1 MKTTMPSVRRTELA
15 PSETPTSSG
24 GGSSTAG
31 IHAAAVV
38 AGETTKTRF
47 EGRGLTFEHAFSKPG
62 VHPYDEIEWEKRTAE
77 ITDDSGKAIFKQEN
91 VEVPKSWSVLATKI
105 AVSKYFYGDI
115 AHGTDPTNNGR
126 ETSVRQLVH
135 RVTRTITDW
144 GLKDGYF
151 KTKGDAE
158 VFYNDL
164 TWLCVNQHGAFNSP
178 VWFNVGL
185 YHQYGVGS
193 ESGKGNYF
201 FNRQTGKTERAATQ
215 YEYPQGSACF
225 IQAVEDNMESI
236 MDLARSEAM
245 LFKFGSG
252 TGSDLSTIRSTR
264 EKMSGGGRP
273 SGPMSFLKVYDQIA
287 NVVKSG
293 GKTRRAAKMNTLKD
307 THPDIEEFIMAKQK
321 EEKKAWALI
330 EQGYDGSYNGEAY
343 GSIMYQNE
351 NLSVRASDEFM
362 KAAVEDRDYWTKTVR
377 EGKPCEKKQAKQL
390 LRSIAEGTWICGDP
404 GMQFDDTIHGWH
416 TCKGTDR
423 QHSTNPCSE
432 YLFLN
437 NTACNLASLN
447 LMKFKK
453 ADGSFDVARFRAAV
467 RVFIIAQEILVDNAS
482 YPTAP
487 IAENSHIFRT
497 LGLGYANLGS
507 LIMSYGKGYDSN
519 EGRGL
524 AGAITSLM
532 TGTAYEVSAEIAAAT
547 GPFPGYHNSRCAGV
561 EKPLAPDNVAP
572 MLEVIERHLKAC
584 AEIDSTAPASIRT
597 AAVKSWENALARGT
611 EHGYRNA
618 QVTVL
623 APTGTIGF
631 LMDCDTTGI
640 EPDIALVKYKLLAGG
655 GMLKI
660 VNQTVPGALKELGYN
675 AAQVTEIVDFIDKN
689 DTIEGAPHI
698 TEAHQAVFDCAFRPA
713 KGERSLHYR
722 AHIRMMAAAQPFL
735 SGAISKT
742 VNLPNSATV
751 EDIMQTYVE
760 AWKLGLKA
768 VAIYRDGSK
777 RSAPLNVKKNKDM
790 GTVEKATPAPVA
802 PAPVM
807 QAKPVRRRMGDTRVS
822 ITHKF
827 DIAGH
832 EGYLT
837 VGLFDDNKSP
847 GELFITMAKEGSTI
861 GGLMDTIGTLVSLS
875 LQYGVPIEALVKK
888 FSHVHYE
895 PSGFTKNPDIRIAKS
910 ITDYIFRWLGIQFI
924 PGYRE
929 ATNPGKDQQELP
941 MKEIHEIEKKTI
953 NRSIPELPVNEE
965 SPTLAPHHRMGGTT
979 TIETDSS
986 ELIIR
991 FKDGLTCPE
1000 CGSNKIKHTG
1010 SCATCLNCGAS
1021 LGCS

>member
-1 MKTTMPSVRRTELA
+1 
-15 PSETPTSSG
+15 
-24 GGSSTAG
+24 
-31 IHAAAVV
+31 
-38 AGETTKTRF
+38 
-47 EGRGLTFEHAFSKPG
+47 
-62 VHPYDEIEWEKRTAE
+62 
-77 ITDDSGKAIFKQEN
+77 
-91 VEVPKSWSVLATKI
+91 
-105 AVSKYFYGDI
+105 
-115 AHGTDPTNNGR
+115 
-126 ETSVRQLVH
+126 
-135 RVTRTITDW
+135 
-144 GLKDGYF
+144 
-151 KTKGDAE
+151 
-158 VFYNDL
+158 
-164 TWLCVNQHGAFNSP
+164 
-178 VWFNVGL
+178 
-185 YHQYGVGS
+185 
-193 ESGKGNYF
+193 
-201 FNRQTGKTERAATQ
+201 
-215 YEYPQGSACF
+215 
-225 IQAVEDNMESI
+225 

-273 SGPMSFLKVYDQIA
+273 SGPLSFLKVYDQIA

-293 GKTRRAAKMNTLKD
+293 GKTRRAAKMNTLKS
-307 THPDIEEFIMAKQK
+307 THPDIEEFILAKQK
-321 EEKKAWALI
+321 EERKAWALI

-362 KAAVEDRDYWTKTVR
+362 NSAIEGRDFWTKTVR
-377 EGKPCEKKQAKQL
+377 EGQPCEKKNAKDL
-390 LRSIAEGTWICGDP
+390 LRKISEGTWICGDP

-453 ADGSFDVARFRAAV
+453 SDGSFDVERFKTAV
-467 RVFIIAQEILVDNAS
+467 RVFITAQEILVDNAS

-507 LIMSYGKGYDSN
+507 LIMSYGKGYNSD

-524 AGAITSLM
+524 AGAITALM
-532 TGTAYEVSAEIAAAT
+532 TGHAYEVSAEIAAAT
-547 GPFPGYHNSRCAGV
+547 GPFPGYRNARCAGV

-572 MLEVIERHLKAC
+572 MLEVIERHLAAC
-584 AEIDSTAPASIRT
+584 EQIDSTAPGPLRE
-597 AAVKSWENALARGT
+597 AAVKAWEGALETGRR
-611 EHGYRNA
+611 HGYRNA

-660 VNQTVPGALKELGYN
+660 VNQTVPIALKELGYSSGQS
-675 AAQVTEIVDFIDKN
+675 AEIIAYIDKS
-689 DTIEGAPHI
+689 DTIEGAPHLKEEHI
-698 TEAHQAVFDCAFRPA
+698 SVFDCAFRPA
-713 KGERSLHYR
+713 NGERSLHYR
-722 AHIRMMAAAQPFL
+722 AHIKMMAAAQPFL

-742 VNLPNSATV
+742 VNLPNAATV
-751 EDIMQTYVE
+751 EDIMQTYIE

-790 GTVEKATPAPVA
+790 GTEEVVAAVVAATA
-802 PAPVM
+802 PAAG
-807 QAKPVRRRMGDTRVS
+807 AKPIRRRMSDTRIS

-837 VGLFDDNKSP
+837 VGLFDDKQP

-861 GGLMDTIGTLVSLS
+861 GGLMDTIGTLVSLA
-875 LQYGVPIEALVKK
+875 LQYGVPIEAMVKK
-888 FSHVHYE
+888 FAHSRFE
-895 PSGFTKNPDIRIAKS
+895 PSGFTRNPDIQIAKS
-910 ITDYIFRWLGIQFI
+910 IPDYIFRWMGNQFI
-924 PGYRE
+924 TGYRE
-929 ATNPGKDQQELP
+929 ANSPNAGQQELP
-941 MKEIHEIEKKTI
+941 IRELEEIQKKTL
-953 NRSIPELPVNEE
+953 NKSIADLPVNEE
-965 SPTLAPHHRMGGTT
+965 SPTLTAHARNKA

-986 ELIIR
+986 ELVIR
-991 FKDGLTCPE
+991 FRDGLTCPE
-1000 CGSNKIKHTG
+1000 CGSSKIKHTG

>member
-1 MKTTMPSVRRTELA
+1 MKPISLSQSRHRQSAVVDSENPDA
-15 PSETPTSSG
+15 PG
-24 GGSSTAG
+24 ANTAA

-38 AGETTKTRF
+38 AGESKPKAK
-47 EGRGLTFEHAFSKPG
+47 GGGLAFQPVFSKSG
-62 VHPYDEIEWEKRTAE
+62 IHPYDEIEWDKRTAE
-77 ITDDSGKAIFKQEN
+77 ITDDSGKVIFKQEA
-91 VEVPKSWSVLATKI
+91 VEVPKSWSILATKI

-115 AHGTDPTNNGR
+115 AQGTDPANHGR

-135 RVTRTITDW
+135 RVTRTIADW
-144 GLKDGYF
+144 GAKDGYF
-151 KTKGDAE
+151 KSKQDAE
-158 VFYNDL
+158 VFYHEL

-185 YHQYGVGS
+185 YHQYGIGS
-193 ESGKGNYF
+193 QSGRGNYYF
-201 FNRQTGKTERAATQ
+201 DRETGRTERAATQ
-215 YEYPQGSACF
+215 YEYPQASACF

-273 SGPMSFLKVYDQIA
+273 SGPLSFLKVYDQIA

-307 THPDIEEFIMAKQK
+307 YHPDIEEFILAKQK
-321 EEKKAWALI
+321 EERKAWALI
-330 EQGYDGSYNGEAY
+330 EQGYDGSYNGDAY

-362 KAAVEDRDYWTKTVR
+362 NAAVGDREFWTKNVR
-377 EGKPCEKKQAKQL
+377 DGSPCEKKNARDL
-390 LRSIAEGTWICGDP
+390 LRKISEGTWICGDP

-447 LMKFKK
+447 LMKFKREN
-453 ADGSFDVARFRAAV
+453 GSFDVGRFKAAV
-467 RVFIIAQEILVDNAS
+467 RVFITAQEILVDNAS

-507 LIMSYGKGYDSN
+507 LIMSYGKGYDSD

-532 TGTAYEVSAEIAAAT
+532 TGHAYEVSAEIAAAT
-547 GPFPGYHNSRCAGV
+547 APFPGYHDSRCAGV

-572 MLEVIERHLKAC
+572 MLAVIERHLAAC
-584 AEIDSTAPASIRT
+584 QEIDSTAPPSICL
-597 AAVKSWENALARGT
+597 AAIDAWEAALAKGRR
-611 EHGYRNA
+611 HGYRNA

-660 VNQTVPGALKELGYN
+660 VNQTVPIALRELGYSDKEIE
-675 AAQVTEIVDFIDKN
+675 EIVGYIDKN
-689 DTIEGAPHI
+689 DTIEGAPALKPEHI
-698 TEAHQAVFDCAFRPA
+698 AVFDCAFRPA
-713 KGERSLHYR
+713 NGERSLHYQ
-722 AHIRMMAAAQPFL
+722 AHIKMMAAAQPFL

-742 VNLPNSATV
+742 VNLPNAATV
-751 EDIMQTYVE
+751 EDIVQTYIE

-790 GTVEKATPAPVA
+790 GGETAVA
-802 PAPVM
+802 AVAET
-807 QAKPVRRRMGDTRVS
+807 AKPVRRRMSDTRIS

-837 VGLFDDNKSP
+837 VGLFEDKQP

-861 GGLMDTIGTLVSLS
+861 GGLMDTIGTLVSLA
-875 LQYGVPIEALVKK
+875 LQYGVPIEAMVKK
-888 FSHVHYE
+888 FAHSRFE
-895 PSGFTKNPDIRIAKS
+895 PSGFTRNPDIQIAKS
-910 ITDYIFRWLGIQFI
+910 IPDYIFRWMGNQFI
-924 PGYRE
+924 TGYRE
-929 ATNPGKDQQELP
+929 ANNPNANQQELP
-941 MKEIHEIEKKTI
+941 IRELKEIEKKTL
-953 NRSIPELPVNEE
+953 NKSISELPVNEE
-965 SPTLAPHHRMGGTT
+965 SPTLLAHSRNRA

-991 FKDGLTCPE
+991 FRDGLTCPE
-1000 CGSNKIKHTG
+1000 CGSSKIKHTG

>member
-1 MKTTMPSVRRTELA
+1 MKSISLPGIRSRTSA
-15 PSETPTSSG
+15 PSHENPENPSG
-24 GGSSTAG
+24 TTAG
-31 IHAAAVV
+31 VHAAAVV
-38 AGETTKTRF
+38 AGETSKSRAK
-47 EGRGLTFEHAFSKPG
+47 ESGGLPFRHVFSQPG
-62 VHPYDEIEWEKRTAE
+62 VHPYDEIEWDQRTAE
-77 ITDDSGKAIFKQEN
+77 ITDDSGKAIFRQEN

-115 AHGTDPTNNGR
+115 ARGTDPTKHGR

-135 RVTRTITDW
+135 RVTRTIADW
-144 GLKDGYF
+144 GQKDGYF
-151 KTKGDAE
+151 KSAQDAE
-158 VFYNDL
+158 VFYNEL

-185 YHQYGVGS
+185 YHQYGTGS
-193 ESGKGNYF
+193 ESGRGNYY
-201 FNRQTGKTERAATQ
+201 FNRRSGTTERASTQ
-215 YEYPQGSACF
+215 YEYPQASACF
-225 IQAVEDNMESI
+225 IQAVDDNMESI

-273 SGPMSFLKVYDQIA
+273 SGPLSFLKVYDQIA

-307 THPDIEEFIMAKQK
+307 THPDIEEFILAKQK
-321 EEKKAWALI
+321 EERKAWALI

-351 NLSVRASDEFM
+351 NLSVRASDAFMNAAIGDKEF
-362 KAAVEDRDYWTKTVR
+362 WTKTVR
-377 EGKPCEKKQAKQL
+377 EGADCEKKNARDL
-390 LRSIAEGTWICGDP
+390 LRKISEGTWICGDP

-453 ADGSFDVARFRAAV
+453 ADGSFDVDRFKAAV
-467 RVFIIAQEILVDNAS
+467 RVFITAQEILVDNAS

-507 LIMSYGKGYDSN
+507 LIMSYGKGYDSD

-532 TGTAYEVSAEIAAAT
+532 TGHAYEVSAEIASAL
-547 GPFPGYHNSRCAGV
+547 GPFPGYRDSRCAGV
-561 EKPLAPDNVAP
+561 EKPLAPDNVEP
-572 MLEVIERHLKAC
+572 MIEVIERHLAAC
-584 AEIDSTAPASIRT
+584 EQIDSTAPGPLRS
-597 AAVKSWENALARGT
+597 AAVKAWEGALAQGRQ
-611 EHGYRNA
+611 HGYRNA

-660 VNQTVPGALKELGYN
+660 VNQTVPIALKELGYSTR
-675 AAQVTEIVDFIDKN
+675 QIEEIVGFIDKN
-689 DTIEGAPHI
+689 DTIEGAPHLK
-698 TEAHQAVFDCAFRPA
+698 EEHVSVFDCAFRPA
-713 KGERSLHYR
+713 HGERSLHYR

-742 VNLPNSATV
+742 VNLPNAATV

-790 GTVEKATPAPVA
+790 GTEEPAA
-802 PAPVM
+802 AAIAA
-807 QAKPVRRRMGDTRVS
+807 AKPVRRRMSDTRIS

-837 VGLFDDNKSP
+837 VGLFDDKQP

-861 GGLMDTIGTLVSLS
+861 GGLMDTIGTLVSLA
-875 LQYGVPIEALVKK
+875 LQYGVPIEAMVKK
-888 FSHVHYE
+888 FAHSRFE
-895 PSGFTKNPDIRIAKS
+895 PSGFTRNPDIQIAKS
-910 ITDYIFRWLGIQFI
+910 IPDYIFRWMGNQFI
-924 PGYRE
+924 TGYRD
-929 ATNPGKDQQELP
+929 ANNPGKGQQELP
-941 MKEIHEIEKKTI
+941 MREIQEIEKKTL
-953 NRSIPELPVNEE
+953 NRPISELPINEE
-965 SPTLAPHHRMGGTT
+965 SPTLAGHHRPNKAL
-979 TIETDSS
+979 IETDSS
-986 ELIIR
+986 ELVIR
-991 FKDGLTCPE
+991 FRDGLTCPE
-1000 CGSNKIKHTG
+1000 CGSSKIKHTG

>member
-1 MKTTMPSVRRTELA
+1 MKTTMPSVRRTELT
-15 PSETPTSSG
+15 PSESPTRGTTG
-24 GGSSTAG
+24 GTTTAG

-38 AGETTKTRF
+38 AGETKARI
-47 EGRGLTFEHAFSKPG
+47 EERGLTFEPVFSKRG
-62 VHPYDEIEWEKRTAE
+62 IHPYDEIEWEKRTAE

-144 GLKDGYF
+144 GAKDGYF
-151 KTKGDAE
+151 RSKADAE
-158 VFYNDL
+158 VFYHDL

-193 ESGKGNYF
+193 ESGRGNYF
-201 FNRQTGKTERAATQ
+201 FNRQTSKTERAATQ

-225 IQAVEDNMESI
+225 IQAVDDNMESI

-264 EKMSGGGRP
+264 EKMSGGGKP
-273 SGPMSFLKVYDQIA
+273 SGPLSFLKVYDQIA

-307 THPDIEEFIMAKQK
+307 THPDIEEFILAKQK

-362 KAAVEDRDYWTKTVR
+362 NAAIGDKEYWTKNVR
-377 EGKPCEKKQAKQL
+377 DGKPCEKKNAKSL
-390 LRSIAEGTWICGDP
+390 LRSISEGTWICGDP
-404 GMQFDDTIHGWH
+404 GMQFDDIINGWH

-447 LMKFKK
+447 LIKFKK
-453 ADGSFDVARFRAAV
+453 ADGSFDVERFRAAV
-467 RVFIIAQEILVDNAS
+467 RVFIVAQEILVDNAS

-532 TGTAYEVSAEIAAAT
+532 TGTAYEVSAEMSTVT

-561 EKPLAPDNVAP
+561 EKPIAPNNVKP

-584 AEIDSTAPASIRT
+584 EDIDSTAPTSIRV
-597 AAVKSWENALARGT
+597 AAMKSWESALAKGT
-611 EHGYRNA
+611 QHGYRNA

-660 VNQTVPGALKELGYN
+660 VNQTVPIALRELGYSES
-675 AAQVTEIVDFIDKN
+675 QGKEIIAYIAGH
-689 DTIEGAPHI
+689 DTIEGAPHLKD
-698 TEAHQAVFDCAFRPA
+698 EHVSVFDCAFRPA
-713 KGERSLHYR
+713 NGERSLHYR

-751 EDIMQTYVE
+751 EDIMQTYIE
-760 AWKLGLKA
+760 SWKLGLKA

-790 GTVEKATPAPVA
+790 GIAPAAVAVAA
-802 PAPVM
+802 PAPVVT
-807 QAKPVRRRMGDTRVS
+807 APKPVRRRMSDTRVS

-888 FSHVHYE
+888 FAHVHYE

-924 PGYRE
+924 QGYRE
-929 ATNPGKDQQELP
+929 ATNPGANQQELP
-941 MKEIHEIEKKTI
+941 MKEIQEIEKRII
-953 NRSIPELPVNEE
+953 NKPIAELPVTGETE
-965 SPTLAPHHRMGGTT
+965 LAPHHRMGGTT

-1000 CGSNKIKHTG
+1000 CGSSKIKHTG